1 MHVYIDHI
9 RWHPCLTS
17 LAEDV
22 KGICFKVAGGSTD
35 SAAMLARNVMHGYQ
49 SEVLPLRLPFITD
62 NIRIHPKSTITI
74 VNDLKQVYWG
84 VQTNSR
90 VVSRRIIRSLRVF
103 FDNYSTIVEDQ
114 TLAIAFI
121 TESKKVPKHF
131 SWKLTSK
138 QWRRSYKNV
147 TKFFIMF
154 FVVFIVLSFF

>member
-49 SEVLPLRLPFITD
+49 SEVLPLRLPFTTD

-74 VNDLKQVYWG
+74 VNDLKQVY
-84 VQTNSR
+84 
-90 VVSRRIIRSLRVF
+90 
-103 FDNYSTIVEDQ
+103 
-114 TLAIAFI
+114 
-121 TESKKVPKHF
+121 
-131 SWKLTSK
+131 
-138 QWRRSYKNV
+138 
-147 TKFFIMF
+147 
-154 FVVFIVLSFF
+154 